1 MSDHERRLVAYHE
14 VGHAIVGKF
23 LPNTD
28 PVHKV
33 SILSRGGALG
43 VTWFVPDMDR
53 VLVSKAKF
61 EDELASLYGGRV
73 AEEVF
78 FGKDAITTGAS
89 NDIERATQM
98 ARDMVM
104 KYGFDPE
111 LGPENLEGDTS
122 GGSMNTPGNL
132 LSQDTLEKIDTKVRA
147 ILLRAYETTTKLITE
162 HRDLHEKIAEDLF
175 KKEELTQ
182 EEFDVYFE
190 GLNVPV
196 KI

>member
-1 MSDHERRLVAYHE
+1 
-14 VGHAIVGKF
+14 
-23 LPNTD
+23 
-28 PVHKV
+28 
-33 SILSRGGALG
+33 
-43 VTWFVPDMDR
+43 
-53 VLVSKAKF
+53 
-61 EDELASLYGGRV
+61 
-73 AEEVF
+73 
-78 FGKDAITTGAS
+78 
-89 NDIERATQM
+89 M

-132 LSQDTLEKIDTKVRA
+132 LSQQTLEKIDAKVRT
-147 ILLRAYETTTKLITE
+147 ILLEAYEQTRSLILE
-162 HRDLHEKIAEDLF
+162 HRDLHERISEDLL

-182 EEFDVYFE
+182 EEFDAYFE